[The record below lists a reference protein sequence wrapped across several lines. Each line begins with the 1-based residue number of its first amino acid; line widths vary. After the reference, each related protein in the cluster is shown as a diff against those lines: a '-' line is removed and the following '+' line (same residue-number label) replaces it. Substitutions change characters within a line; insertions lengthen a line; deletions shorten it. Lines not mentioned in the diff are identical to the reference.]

1 MKREKLRHKRLQLLS
16 QNFTYDDCISPH
28 TQNDGNTEKVKKI
41 ITKLQSEYLK
51 SPVVNYRNGALVAIA
66 SIAVSLDSS
75 IVEFFPLFF
84 NSVLKCLE
92 DSDSKVRYYSSE
104 ALYNIAKAA
113 RTNIFHYFDQFFYAL
128 CQLFADVDTDVK
140 KISLL
145 FSISFINHTVHLS
158 SIDSSRKSSLNREPS
173 I

>member
-1 MKREKLRHKRLQLLS
+1 MKRERPPHKKSPPLS
-16 QNFTYDDCISPH
+16 RNSTYGNSISPH
-28 TQNDGNTEKVKKI
+28 VQNDGNTDKVKKV

-51 SPVVNYRNGALVAIA
+51 SSVANYRNGALVAIA
-66 SIAVSLDSS
+66 SIAVTLDSA

-113 RTNIFHYFDQFFYAL
+113 RASIIHYFDQFFYAL

-145 FSISFINHTVHLS
+145 LFF
-158 SIDSSRKSSLNREPS
+158 RSLTPRRHSPR
-173 I
+173 

>member
-1 MKREKLRHKRLQLLS
+1 MKRERPPHKKSPPLS
-16 QNFTYDDCISPH
+16 RSSTYGNSISPH
-28 TQNDGNTEKVKKI
+28 AQNDGNTDKVKKV

-51 SPVVNYRNGALVAIA
+51 SPVANYRNGALVAIA
-66 SIAVSLDSS
+66 SIAVTLDSG

-113 RTNIFHYFDQFFYAL
+113 RANIIHYFDQFFYAL

-145 FSISFINHTVHLS
+145 LFV
-158 SIDSSRKSSLNREPS
+158 RSLTPRRHSPR
-173 I
+173 